1 MNVEIWSDL
10 VCPWCYIGQAR
21 FRRALDG
28 FAHRD
33 EVQLRYRSFEL
44 DPAYPPGETVDVL
57 DMLSGKYGMSADQAA
72 AAEQR
77 VATLAAA
84 EDLPFEA
91 KRPHGNTF
99 DGHRV
104 VQFAATRGLAGPV
117 LDALYRANFS
127 GERSIFDPQS
137 LTAIAADA
145 GLEAGAVAGV
155 LAGDAFS
162 DAVRADEQQAGE
174 LGITGVP
181 FFLANGRLAV
191 SGAQASEV
199 MGELLTT
206 AWQQS
211 SAPA

>member
-1 MNVEIWSDL
+1 VNVEIWSDL

-21 FRRALDG
+21 FRRALDE

-33 EVQLRYRSFEL
+33 EVQVRYRSFEL
-44 DPAYPPGETVDVL
+44 DPAFPPGETVDVQ
-57 DMLSGKYGMSADQAA
+57 DMLSSKYGMSADQTA

-77 VATLAAA
+77 VAALAAA

-137 LTAIAADA
+137 LASIAADA
-145 GLEAGAVAGV
+145 GLDAGAVMGV
-155 LAGDAFS
+155 LAGDAFA
-162 DAVRADEQQAGE
+162 DAVRADEQHAGE

-191 SGAQASEV
+191 SGAQPSEV
-199 MGELLTT
+199 MGKLLN
-206 AWQQS
+206 AGWQES
-211 SAPA
+211 SASA

>member
-1 MNVEIWSDL
+1 VNVEIWSDL

-44 DPAYPPGETVDVL
+44 DPAYPQGETVDVL
-57 DMLSGKYGMSADQAA
+57 DMLSAKYGMSADQAA

-77 VATLAAA
+77 VAALAAA

-127 GERSIFDPQS
+127 GERSIFEPQS
-137 LTAIAADA
+137 LTAIAADG
-145 GLEAGAVAGV
+145 GLDAGAVAEM
-155 LAGDAFS
+155 LASDAFS

-206 AWQQS
+206 AWQES